1 MELLS
6 FERLEETQQIDEF
19 LKANGH
25 AKSAYWTSG
34 NQLGSAMWIWM
45 STGQPFNSTF
55 NFWAAGGP
63 PLVKSQQ
70 SCMSTEGSIWSAE
83 NCMDNKHFIC
93 EQTRCFYYN
102 YVTTNRATTQGNTTI
117 LPGVTQVSNRAVLH
131 LVKKIT
137 PHPSS
142 GSTIQEQQQDEQ
154 IQKEKES
161 QPNPTAPSPSASI
174 QSLITKSRASIPS
187 VTAFTTPSSLKIMTS
202 PQPDINETI
211 TTTTE
216 QLIKI
221 MPPTTELQ
229 QIKVMPA
236 AELKPEN
243 PANATYTNEIIPNH
257 QISPLQLLQPPTKEF
272 TPSEPE
278 REKHTNKTLAGILS
292 RKETFSWALKDDTSH

>member
-1 MELLS
+1 
-6 FERLEETQQIDEF
+6 
-19 LKANGH
+19 
-25 AKSAYWTSG
+25 
-34 NQLGSAMWIWM
+34 
-45 STGQPFNSTF
+45 
-55 NFWAAGGP
+55 
-63 PLVKSQQ
+63 
-70 SCMSTEGSIWSAE
+70 
-83 NCMDNKHFIC
+83 
-93 EQTRCFYYN
+93 
-102 YVTTNRATTQGNTTI
+102 
-117 LPGVTQVSNRAVLH
+117 
-131 LVKKIT
+131 
-137 PHPSS
+137 
-142 GSTIQEQQQDEQ
+142 
-154 IQKEKES
+154 
-161 QPNPTAPSPSASI
+161 
-174 QSLITKSRASIPS
+174 
-187 VTAFTTPSSLKIMTS
+187 MTS